1 MPVGRK
7 SWKKKPN
14 FKDITVKLHNIS
26 FNNLKRRK
34 GKMIFLVL
42 GLFIG
47 IATIVTLLSITESMS
62 RDIEDRLDQFGANIV
77 MVPRSDNLALSYGG
91 ITMGGVN
98 YQTVEFDEARLPEI
112 RTIEFNK
119 NLGLVAPK
127 VLGTATV
134 KGKEVLLMGV
144 DFETELQLKNWWQF
158 EGTPPAAPNEL
169 LIGSQTAA
177 TFNLGVGDPLTI
189 GGSDFIIT
197 SILKPTGASE
207 DGIIIGDLHAF
218 QKILGKD
225 GKISMV
231 EIAAFCR
238 DCPITEMVLQ
248 IGEKFPEAK
257 VTALRQAVMSKMQS
271 IEMFKTFSY
280 GIAVLVIFI
289 GSLLVFITMMGS
301 VNERTREIG
310 IFRAIG
316 FRRGHVMQIILL
328 EAMVVGLVG
337 GILGY
342 FGGSGIAWATLPLVI
357 KNGSFAGLNYTLGGV
372 ALLLSVAL
380 SLIASLYPAQKAS
393 KLDPSEALRAL

>member
-1 MPVGRK
+1 
-7 SWKKKPN
+7 
-14 FKDITVKLHNIS
+14 VKLHNIS

-47 IATIVTLLSITESMS
+47 IATIVTLMSITESMS
-62 RDIEDRLDQFGANIV
+62 HDIEDRLDQYGANIV

-98 YQTVEFDEARLPEI
+98 YKTVEFAEEKIPDI
-112 RTIEFNK
+112 RTIENSK

-127 VLGTATV
+127 VLGAATV
-134 KGKEVLLMGV
+134 MGKDVLLMGV
-144 DFETELQLKNWWQF
+144 DFESELALKNWWQW
-158 EGTPPAAPNEL
+158 EGAPPEQPDEL
-169 LIGSQTAA
+169 LIGSQTAS
-177 TFNLGVGDPLTI
+177 TFNLAVGDTLELGKET
-189 GGSDFIIT
+189 FT
-197 SILKPTGASE
+197 VTTILKPTGSSE
-207 DGIIIGDLHAF
+207 DGIIIGDLHTF
-218 QKILGKD
+218 QRILGKE
-225 GKISMV
+225 GKVSMV
-231 EIAAFCR
+231 EIQAFCR
-238 DCPITEMVLQ
+238 DCPITELVLQ

-257 VTALRQAVMSKMQS
+257 VTGLRQAMMSKMKTV
-271 IEMFKTFSY
+271 EMFKTFSY

-289 GSLLVFITMMGS
+289 GSLLVFVTMMGS

-328 EAMVVGLVG
+328 EAMVVGLIG

-342 FGGSGIAWATLPLVI
+342 LGGNAIAWAALPLVV
-357 KNGSFAGLNYTLGGV
+357 KSSSFAGLNYNLGGV
-372 ALLLSVAL
+372 SLLLAIAL

-393 KLDPSEALRAL
+393 NLDPSEALRAL

>member
-1 MPVGRK
+1 M
-7 SWKKKPN
+7 
-14 FKDITVKLHNIS
+14 KLYNIS

-47 IATIVTLLSITESMS
+47 IATIVTLMSITESMS
-62 RDIEDRLDQFGANIV
+62 HDIEDRLDQYGANIV
-77 MVPRSDNLALSYGG
+77 MVPRSDNLTLSYGG

-98 YQTVEFDEARLPEI
+98 YQTIEFAEEKIPEI
-112 RTIEFNK
+112 KNIENSK
-119 NLGLVAPK
+119 NIGLVAPK
-127 VLGTATV
+127 VLGAATV
-134 KGKEVLLMGV
+134 KDKDVLLMGV
-144 DFETELQLKNWWQF
+144 EFETELQLKNWWQF
-158 EGTPPAAPNEL
+158 EGTPPSTANEL

-177 TFNLGVGDPLTI
+177 TLNLAVGDSLAI
-189 GGSDFIIT
+189 ADNDFFVT
-197 SILKPTGASE
+197 AILKPTGSSE

-225 GKISMV
+225 GKVSMV
-231 EIAAFCR
+231 EIQAFCR
-238 DCPITEMVLQ
+238 DCPITELVLQ

-257 VTALRQAVMSKMQS
+257 VTGLRQAMMSKMQTV
-271 IEMFKTFSY
+271 EMFKTFSY

-289 GSLLVFITMMGS
+289 GSLLVFVTMMGS

-337 GILGY
+337 GLLGY
-342 FGGSGIAWATLPLVI
+342 LGGNGIAWAALPLVVESS
-357 KNGSFAGLNYTLGGV
+357 SFAGLNYNLGGV
-372 ALLLSVAL
+372 SLLLAVAL

>member
-1 MPVGRK
+1 
-7 SWKKKPN
+7 
-14 FKDITVKLHNIS
+14 
-26 FNNLKRRK
+26 
-34 GKMIFLVL
+34 MIFLVL

-77 MVPRSDNLALSYGG
+77 MVPKSENLSLSYGG
-91 ITMGGVN
+91 VSMGGVN
-98 YQTVEFDEARLPEI
+98 YKTVEFDETRIPDI
-112 RTIEFNK
+112 RTIEYSK

-127 VLGTATV
+127 VLGAASV
-134 KGKEVLLMGV
+134 KGKDVLLMGV
-144 DFETELQLKNWWQF
+144 DFESELALKNWWQF
-158 EGTPPAAPNEL
+158 EGTPPAQPNEL
-169 LIGSQTAA
+169 LIGSQTAS
-177 TFNLGVGDPLTI
+177 TFKLGVGDTLVLGEKEFTV
-189 GGSDFIIT
+189 T
-197 SILKPTGASE
+197 SILKPTGATE
-207 DGIIIGDLHAF
+207 DGIIIGDLHSF
-218 QKILGKD
+218 QKVLGKE

-238 DCPITEMVLQ
+238 DCPITELVLQ
-248 IGEKFPEAK
+248 IAEKFPDAK

-271 IEMFKTFSY
+271 IEMFKSFSY

-289 GSLLVFITMMGS
+289 GSLLVFVTMMGS

-328 EAMVVGLVG
+328 EAMVVGLIG

-342 FGGSGIAWATLPLVI
+342 LGGNAIAFTAMPLVI
-357 KNGSFAGLNYTLGGV
+357 KDGAFAGFNYSLGGLAV
-372 ALLLSVAL
+372 LLSIAL